1 MIESSSGFLRTISRS
16 DAVLISSELLE
27 TLSTVVKEGTFDA
40 AARTLHVTP
49 SAVSQRI
56 KSLEQRV
63 GRVLVVRSRPVRGTE
78 AGEALLRLGQQLAL
92 LEHETLRQLGT
103 EPDGDRPTTL
113 PIAVN
118 ADSLATWILAP
129 LARVAARESIVFDLV
144 RDDQDHTASL
154 LAAGTVMAAVTSD
167 ASPVPGCTSTPL
179 GRMRFRAYAT
189 PDFAARWFPD
199 GPTAVALD
207 RAPRIDYDRKDTL
220 QARFARRLARRTV
233 DPPRHY
239 VPASADFA
247 VATRLGLGWA
257 MLPAAH
263 ATDPVEAGELTD
275 LAPGRHLD
283 VPLHWQQW
291 KLRSDLIDAV
301 ASEVRTEAQ
310 RVLD

>member
-1 MIESSSGFLRTISRS
+1 MMIP
-16 DAVLISSELLE
+16 SELIA
-27 TLSTVVKEGTFDA
+27 TLATVVKDGTFDA
-40 AARTLHVTP
+40 AARTLHLTP

-56 KSLEQRV
+56 KALEQRV
-63 GRVLVVRSRPVRGTE
+63 GRVLVVRTKPVQATE
-78 AGEALLRLGQQLAL
+78 AGEALLRLGQQLTL
-92 LEHETLRQLGT
+92 LENETLRQLGT
-103 EPDGDRPTTL
+103 EPDDDRPTTL

-118 ADSLATWILAP
+118 ADSLSTWILPA

-154 LAAGTVMAAVTSD
+154 LASGTVMAAAASD
-167 ASPVPGCTSTPL
+167 SVPVPGCTSTPL

-189 PDFAARWFPD
+189 PAFVARWFPN
-199 GPTAVALD
+199 GPTAAALD
-207 RAPRIDYDRKDTL
+207 RAPRIDFDRKDTL
-220 QARFARRLARRTV
+220 QARFARRLARRAV
-233 DPPRHY
+233 NPPRHF

-263 ATDPVEAGELTD
+263 STGPLQAGELVD

-291 KLRSDLIDAV
+291 NLRSSLIDAI
-301 ASEVRTEAQ
+301 AAEVKAEAG
-310 RVLD
+310 RALD

>member
-1 MIESSSGFLRTISRS
+1 MMIPTE
-16 DAVLISSELLE
+16 LIE
-27 TLSTVVKEGTFDA
+27 TLSTVVKDGTFDA

-56 KSLEQRV
+56 KALEQRL
-63 GRVLVVRSRPVRGTE
+63 GRVLVVRSKPVRATE
-78 AGEALLRLGQQLAL
+78 AGEAVLRLGQQLAL
-92 LEHETLRQLGT
+92 LEDETLRQLGT
-103 EPDGDRPTTL
+103 ERDDDRPTTL

-118 ADSLATWILAP
+118 ADSLATWILPP
-129 LARVAARESIVFDLV
+129 LARVAARESIVFELV
-144 RDDQDHTASL
+144 RDDQDHTADL
-154 LAAGTVMAAVTSD
+154 LALGAVMAAVASD
-167 ASPVPGCTSTPL
+167 AVPVPGCTSTPL

-189 PDFAARWFPD
+189 PAFAARWFPD

-207 RAPRIDYDRKDTL
+207 RAPRIDFDRKDTL

-233 DPPRHY
+233 EPPRHF

-247 VATRLGLGWA
+247 VATCLGLGWA
-257 MLPAAH
+257 MLPADHSTAS
-263 ATDPVEAGELTD
+263 VEAGELVD

-291 KLRSDLIDAV
+291 NLRSRLIDAV
-301 ASEVRTEAQ
+301 ATEVRAEAA

>member
-1 MIESSSGFLRTISRS
+1 MRTMIP
-16 DAVLISSELLE
+16 SELIE
-27 TLSTVVKEGTFDA
+27 TLSTVIKEGTFDA

-56 KSLEQRV
+56 KALEQRV
-63 GRVLVVRSRPVRGTE
+63 GRVLVIRSKPAHATE
-78 AGEALLRLGQQLAL
+78 AGEALLRLGQQMAL
-92 LEHETLRQLGT
+92 LETEALRQLGT
-103 EPDGDRPTTL
+103 ERDDERPTTL

-118 ADSLATWILAP
+118 ADSLATWILPP

-144 RDDQDHTASL
+144 RDDQDHTARL
-154 LAAGTVMAAVTSD
+154 LASGAVMAAVASD
-167 ASPVPGCTSTPL
+167 AAPVPGCTSTPL
-179 GRMRFRAYAT
+179 GRMRFRACAT
-189 PDFAARWFPD
+189 PAFAARWFPD
-199 GPTAVALD
+199 GPTAAALE
-207 RAPRIDYDRKDTL
+207 RAPRIDFDREDTL
-220 QARFARRLARRTV
+220 QTRFTRRLTRRAV

-257 MLPAAH
+257 MLPADHSA
-263 ATDPVEAGELTD
+263 APLDTGELVD

-291 KLRSDLIDAV
+291 NLRSGLIDAV
-301 ASEVRTEAQ
+301 AQEVRAEAQ

>member
-1 MIESSSGFLRTISRS
+1 MMMIPTE
-16 DAVLISSELLE
+16 LIE
-27 TLSTVVKEGTFDA
+27 TLSTVVKDGTFDA

-56 KSLEQRV
+56 KALEQRL
-63 GRVLVVRSRPVRGTE
+63 GRVLVVRSKPVRATE
-78 AGEALLRLGQQLAL
+78 AGEAVLRLGQQLAL
-92 LEHETLRQLGT
+92 LEDETLRQLGT
-103 EPDGDRPTTL
+103 ERDDDRPTTL

-118 ADSLATWILAP
+118 ADSLATWLLPP
-129 LARVAARESIVFDLV
+129 LARVAARESIVFELV
-144 RDDQDHTASL
+144 RDDQDHTADL
-154 LAAGTVMAAVTSD
+154 LVSGSVMAAVASD
-167 ASPVPGCTSTPL
+167 AVPVPGCTSTPL

-189 PDFAARWFPD
+189 PAFAARWFPD

-207 RAPRIDYDRKDTL
+207 RAPRIDFDRKDTL

-233 DPPRHY
+233 EPPRHF

-247 VATRLGLGWA
+247 VATCLGLGWA
-257 MLPAAH
+257 MLPADHSTAS
-263 ATDPVEAGELTD
+263 VEAGELVD

-291 KLRSDLIDAV
+291 NLRSRLIDAV
-301 ASEVRTEAQ
+301 ATEVRAEAA